1 MCCYLQ
7 FARARHLN
15 LMTLGHCPEPFL
27 CYACISVLYSLRR
40 QNKTPAAEGKMKD
53 ENVKNSPLWTRD
65 FTIITVGTVISML
78 GNAIGGFA
86 MSLMVLDISQ
96 STLLYAVYLAM
107 FTIPQLIMP
116 LFSGA
121 ILDRY
126 SRKRTIYTLD
136 FISAGLHLVMAV
148 ILATGWF
155 SFPFFAM
162 FCFLIG
168 SIESIYMVAYDSFY
182 PLLVSEGN
190 YQKAYSIQSMLDT
203 LATVMVP
210 VSAFLYRGVGIAP
223 LLAANAVCF
232 FIAAVMET
240 RIRTDEEYIE
250 TQKLTA
256 IEGAGKARQMLVDM
270 KEGFRY
276 LASEKGL
283 LAVALYFGVL
293 FTTGGMENVIT
304 LPYFKNTFN
313 NGEYVYMMVWGCA
326 VLGRTIGGGIHYKTT
341 IPASKRYILAL
352 ALYIFNS
359 LAEGTY
365 LFLPVPVMMIL
376 CFMIGIGGVT
386 TYTIRISATQSYV
399 PDERKGRFNGAFN
412 MLSMLG
418 ALLGEIIAGL
428 ASEVLPER
436 TIILVAM
443 LIQAALAFV
452 IIGGNRKYVAEIY
465 NRSN

>member
-1 MCCYLQ
+1 
-7 FARARHLN
+7 
-15 LMTLGHCPEPFL
+15 
-27 CYACISVLYSLRR
+27 
-40 QNKTPAAEGKMKD
+40 MKD
-53 ENVKNSPLWTRD
+53 ENVKSSPLWTRD

-86 MSLMVLDISQ
+86 MSLMVLDISK

-126 SRKRTIYTLD
+126 SRKKTIYTLD
-136 FISAGLHLVMAV
+136 FASAGLHIIMAGL
-148 ILATGWF
+148 LATGWF
-155 SFPFFAM
+155 SFPVFAM

-182 PLLVSEGN
+182 PLLITEGN
-190 YQKAYSIQSMLDT
+190 YQKAYSIQSILET
-203 LATVMVP
+203 LSAVMVP
-210 VSAFLYRGVGIAP
+210 VSAFLYKGIGIAP

-232 FIAAVMET
+232 FVAAVMET
-240 RIRTDEEYIE
+240 RIGADEKYIE

-256 IEGAGKARQMLVDM
+256 IEGAGKTKQMLVDM

-276 LASEKGL
+276 LAGERGL
-283 LAVALYFGVL
+283 LAVTLFFAVL

-304 LPYFKNTFN
+304 LPYFKNTFD
-313 NGEYVYMMVWGCA
+313 NGEYIYMMVWGCA
-326 VLGRTIGGGIHYKTT
+326 VVGRTLGGGIHYKTK
-341 IPASKRYILAL
+341 IPAAKRYALAF

-359 LAEGTY
+359 LVEGFY
-365 LFLPVPVMMIL
+365 LFLPVPAMMVL
-376 CFMIGIGGVT
+376 LFMVGIGGVT

-399 PDERKGRFNGAFN
+399 PDEKKGRFNGAFN
-412 MLSMLG
+412 MMSMLG

-428 ASEVLPER
+428 ASEVMPER
-436 TIILVAM
+436 TIIMAAM
-443 LIQAALAFV
+443 LIQAALAVV
-452 IIGGNRKYVAEIY
+452 IIGGNKVHVSKIY
-465 NRSN
+465 NREQ